1 MCNSAN
7 TTYHNRTNGLLVL
20 REIGEREEG
29 KRERE
34 ER

>member
-1 MCNSAN
+1 MLFVEMHS
-7 TTYHNRTNGLLVL
+7 NGLLVL